1 MRGVFI
7 IVTLIALLVAVYLV
21 AKNLKTDNVDGAN
34 KMESIQKA
42 EDTAELVDQTMKKM
56 KKAME

>member
-7 IVTLIALLVAVYLV
+7 IVVLIAMLMAVYLV
-21 AKNLKTDNVDGAN
+21 AKNLKADNAN
-34 KMESIQKA
+34 GVTQMETIQKA
-42 EDTAELVDQTMKKM
+42 KDTANIVDNAVKKM

>member
-42 EDTAELVDQTMKKM
+42 EDTAELVDQTVKKM